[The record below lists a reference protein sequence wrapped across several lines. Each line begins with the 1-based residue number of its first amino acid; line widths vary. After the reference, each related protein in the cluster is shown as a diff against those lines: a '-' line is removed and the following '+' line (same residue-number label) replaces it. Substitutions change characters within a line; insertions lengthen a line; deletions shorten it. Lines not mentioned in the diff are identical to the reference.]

1 MKNNKM
7 SKWIYI
13 STLGL
18 VAVLGLVLLLNKE
31 QIFHSGKIVSP
42 VVTPTPLPE
51 VVIIDDSNVP
61 TAPTMGE
68 LIKETK
74 YDQMIIPDK
83 YNTGAKGELKKVSLG
98 DTVEGIKLKVDGT
111 GTKNIFDFA
120 YSNKN
125 ISGMIEIR
133 DYDFSDKEVVFYN
146 EDKVERQIKL
156 VFVNCIFSK
165 ISKGAGESRLLC
177 EFSDC
182 TIQNFSGGNALFERC
197 HFGYS
202 PNDGLNPYN
211 DVQVLNCFFSNLSD
225 ILKKG
230 KGIHTDGTQLY
241 GKQNIIVENIKFF
254 NCRFEMP
261 AINTGENS
269 AYINACI
276 MLQLEYSSGKK
287 IEVNE
292 CILNGGGYSMYAHAI
307 KGTNIISDVT
317 FSNIFF
323 GCAKR
328 FGSLYPDVSNEVSF
342 REMSDTQNLYVA
354 SVWKQEN
361 KVHLSV
367 SNDTNQERILKVYTD
382 RGEFE
387 FSIAA
392 CPNGEQLDKY
402 SAFEEFPFDIDIM
415 IPEDCDYVVCYD
427 ATTKGNEAQIRFVNW
442 SGKDVYVAKGE
453 EEKIDLSKEVVIS
466 GECGKSASFELT
478 QDGTLTIRGTG
489 STYDY
494 HSAKPTPWNEYKY
507 LITRVR
513 IEEGIERLGNQL
525 FNKYSAISKVD
536 LPDGLISFGTRTFGG
551 CTSLLELTL
560 PASMNELGNSALA
573 GAAVFSIY
581 CSEEQF
587 ERFKSDTTIAPKLKI
602 KTGQ

>member
-31 QIFHSGKIVSP
+31 QIFHSGKILSP
-42 VVTPTPLPE
+42 LVTPTPLPE
-51 VVIIDDSNVP
+51 VVVIDDPDIP
-61 TAPTMGE
+61 TVPTMGE
-68 LIKETK
+68 LITETK
-74 YDQMIIPDK
+74 YDQMIIPDR
-83 YNTGAKGELKKVSLG
+83 YNTGAKGELKKVTLG
-98 DTVEGIKLKVDGT
+98 GIVEGIKLKADGT
-111 GTKNIFDFA
+111 GTKNVFDFA
-120 YSNKN
+120 YGNKD
-125 ISGMIEIR
+125 ISGMIVIR
-133 DYDFSDKEVVFYN
+133 DYDFSDFDVAFYN
-146 EDKVERQIKL
+146 EGKVDREIKL
-156 VFVNCIFSK
+156 VFQNCSFAKVSK
-165 ISKGAGESRLLC
+165 AAGQSKVFC
-177 EFSDC
+177 EFSNC
-182 TIQNFSGGNALFERC
+182 SFKNFNGSNASLRRC
-197 HFGYS
+197 HLGGSYG
-202 PNDGLNPYN
+202 DGLNPFN
-211 DVQVLNCFFSNLSD
+211 DVAVKDCYFSDMNDVFSQ
-225 ILKKG
+225 G
-230 KGIHTDGTQLY
+230 KGYHTDGTQIY
-241 GKQNIIVENIKFF
+241 GKKDILAENISYR
-254 NCRFEMP
+254 NCRFEVP
-261 AINTGENS
+261 ALNMGDNS
-269 AYINACI
+269 AGVNACI
-276 MLQLEYSSGKK
+276 MLQLEYSDGRNM
-287 IEVNE
+287 EFQD
-292 CILNGGGYSMYAHAI
+292 CILNGGGYTMYAHAI
-307 KGTNIISDVT
+307 KGTQITSDVI
-317 FSNIFF
+317 FSGISL

-427 ATTKGNEAQIRFVNW
+427 ATTKGNETQIRFVNW

-494 HSAKPTPWNEYKY
+494 HSAKPTPWNEYKH
-507 LITRVR
+507 LIKRVH

-525 FNKYSAISKVD
+525 FNKYSTISTVD
-536 LPDGLISFGTRTFGG
+536 LPEGLVSFGTRTFGG

-560 PASMNELGNSALA
+560 PVSMNELGNSALA

-587 ERFKSDTTIAPKLKI
+587 ERFKSDTTIASILKI